1 MDNSVRVIRSNKGGV
16 KVALDGYMY
25 VKVFSSESKIYW
37 KCMKRNH
44 CKASLVTDLDYRN
57 PIKRT
62 PHSQDCLSDGNKVC
76 AIVVRNKAKQLA
88 KDCREK
94 PSRLFAR
101 SLSMLPD
108 GARLS
113 LGNEAAF
120 ARTIQRA
127 RSESFPPIPASLNE
141 LSVEAAWSR
150 TFAQTPAE
158 FLRFDNKGDEGR
170 SGRIL
175 LFASDTGLNLL
186 SSARSW
192 FMDGNFKMAPTGF
205 LQLYVIRVPL
215 GSTAVSVVFCLLEKK
230 SKATYI
236 TLFNAIKRL
245 FEERQ
250 LVFSVDKIHAD
261 FEMVVIK
268 GLLVTIG
275 VLRQIIIIGCFY
287 HLSQAVLRKIQE
299 LGLITTYKENEDHRL
314 FCGMILAL
322 AFLPEHEVPTGMI
335 FLEENCPEELFPLLA
350 YFKTTYVTG
359 VGEPR
364 RPPLFPPEIW
374 NVHLATLN
382 GEPRTNNQ
390 CEVSMVVCTG
400 SLIMMVKK

>member
-1 MDNSVRVIRSNKGGV
+1 MISDFILISRGGHRFHSCLRMDNSVRVIRSNKGGV
-16 KVALDGYMY
+16 KVALSGYMY

-62 PHSQDCLSDGNKVC
+62 PHSQDCLSDDYKVC

-158 FLRFDNKGDEGR
+158 FLMFDNKGDEGR

-215 GSTAVSVVFCLLEKK
+215 GSTAVSVVFYLLEKK

-245 FEERQ
+245 FEER
-250 LVFSVDKIHAD
+250 H
-261 FEMVVIK
+261 
-268 GLLVTIG
+268 
-275 VLRQIIIIGCFY
+275 
-287 HLSQAVLRKIQE
+287 
-299 LGLITTYKENEDHRL
+299 
-314 FCGMILAL
+314 
-322 AFLPEHEVPTGMI
+322 
-335 FLEENCPEELFPLLA
+335 
-350 YFKTTYVTG
+350 
-359 VGEPR
+359 
-364 RPPLFPPEIW
+364 
-374 NVHLATLN
+374 
-382 GEPRTNNQ
+382 
-390 CEVSMVVCTG
+390 
-400 SLIMMVKK
+400 